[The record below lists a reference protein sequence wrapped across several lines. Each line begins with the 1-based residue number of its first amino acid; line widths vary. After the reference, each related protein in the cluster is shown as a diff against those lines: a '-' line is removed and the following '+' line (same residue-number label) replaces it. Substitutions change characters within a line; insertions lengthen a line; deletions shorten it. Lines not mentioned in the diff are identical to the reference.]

1 MISSVLM
8 DHTIRTATRA
18 DLEAVI
24 GLLVDDVLGAGRDT
38 LTATL
43 DPAYEAAFAAIEADP
58 NQKIVVME
66 AGGKIVG
73 CMQISY
79 LPGLSRKGM
88 WRGQIESVRIARP
101 LRGQGLGRTFFLWAI
116 ADCRARGCGLVQ
128 LATDASR
135 TEAHRFYLALGFEP
149 SHVGMK
155 LKL

>member
-1 MISSVLM
+1 ME
-8 DHTIRTATRA
+8 HTIRTATRA
-18 DLEAVI
+18 DLAAVI
-24 GLLVDDVLGAGRDT
+24 GLLVDDVLGSGRDT

-43 DPAYEAAFAAIEADP
+43 DPAYEAAFAAIERDP
-58 NQKIVVME
+58 NQKIAVME
-66 AGGKIVG
+66 SAGQIIG

-88 WRGQIESVRIARP
+88 WRGQIESVRITRS

-116 ADCRARGCGLVQ
+116 EDCRARGCGLVQ

-135 TEAHRFYLALGFEP
+135 TDAQRFYLGLGFEP

>member
-1 MISSVLM
+1 MNHS
-8 DHTIRTATRA
+8 IRTATRA

-38 LTATL
+38 IDGAL
-43 DPAYEAAFAAIEADP
+43 DPAYGAAFAAIERDP
-58 NQKIVVME
+58 NQKIAVME
-66 AGGKIVG
+66 ANERIIG

-88 WRGQIESVRIARP
+88 WRGQIESVRIARD
-101 LRGQGLGRTFFLWAI
+101 LRGQGLGRAFFLWAI
-116 ADCRARGCGLVQ
+116 EDCRARGCGIIQ
-128 LATDASR
+128 LSTDTSR
-135 TEAHRFYLALGFEP
+135 TDAHRFYRALGFEA

>member
-1 MISSVLM
+1 MT
-8 DHTIRTATRA
+8 HTIRTAIRA

-24 GLLVDDVLGAGRDT
+24 ALLVDDVLGAGRDS
-38 LTATL
+38 LGDSL
-43 DPAYEAAFAAIEADP
+43 DPAYAAAFDAIERDP

-66 AGGKIVG
+66 MDGRIVG

-88 WRGQIESVRIARP
+88 WRGQIESVRIARH

-116 ADCRARGCGLVQ
+116 EDCRARGCGIIQ
-128 LATDASR
+128 LSTDASR
-135 TEAHRFYLALGFEP
+135 TDAHRFYAALGFEA

>member
-1 MISSVLM
+1 MEHS
-8 DHTIRTATRA
+8 IRPLIREGVRA
-18 DLEAVI
+18 DLEAII
-24 GLLVDDVLGAGRDT
+24 GLLVDDTLGAGRDT
-38 LTATL
+38 LSATL
-43 DPAYEAAFAAIEADP
+43 DPAYEAAFAAIERDP

-66 AGGKIVG
+66 AAGKVIG

-88 WRGQIESVRIARP
+88 WRGQVESVRIARP
-101 LRGQGLGRTFFLWAI
+101 LRGQGLGRAFLLWAI
-116 ADCRARGCGLVQ
+116 EDCRARGCGLVQ

-149 SHVGMK
+149 SYVGMK

>member
-1 MISSVLM
+1 M
-8 DHTIRTATRA
+8 DHTIRTATRK

-24 GLLVDDVLGAGRDT
+24 GLLVDDTLGAGRDT
-38 LTATL
+38 LTARL
-43 DPAYEAAFAAIEADP
+43 DPAYEAAFAAIERDP

-66 AGGKIVG
+66 SRDESMRGRIIG
-73 CMQISY
+73 CMQISC

-88 WRGQIESVRIARP
+88 WRGQIESVRIARD
-101 LRGQGLGRTFFLWAI
+101 LRGQGLGRTFLLWAI
-116 ADCRARGCGLVQ
+116 EDCRARGCGLIQ
-128 LATDASR
+128 LSTDASR

>member
-1 MISSVLM
+1 MNHI
-8 DHTIRTATRA
+8 IRTATRA

-38 LTATL
+38 LAGAL
-43 DPAYEAAFAAIEADP
+43 DPAYGAAFAAIERDP
-58 NQKIVVME
+58 NQKIAVME
-66 AGGKIVG
+66 ANGRIIG

-88 WRGQIESVRIARP
+88 WRGQ
-101 LRGQGLGRTFFLWAI
+101 GLGRAFFLWAI
-116 ADCRARGCGLVQ
+116 EDCRARGCGIIQ
-128 LATDASR
+128 LSTDTSR
-135 TEAHRFYLALGFEP
+135 TDAHRFYLALGFEA

>member
-1 MISSVLM
+1 MISSRSM

-18 DLEAVI
+18 DLPAVI

-38 LTATL
+38 LTADL
-43 DPAYEAAFAAIEADP
+43 DPAYEAAFTAIERDP

-66 AGGKIVG
+66 SGGRIIG
-73 CMQISY
+73 CMQVSY
-79 LPGLSRKGM
+79 LPGLSRRGM
-88 WRGQIESVRIARP
+88 WRGQIESVRITRE

-116 ADCRARGCGLVQ
+116 EDCRQRGCGLIQ
-128 LATDASR
+128 LSTDASR

>member
-1 MISSVLM
+1 MN
-8 DHTIRTATRA
+8 HTIRTATRA
-18 DLEAVI
+18 DLEAVV
-24 GLLVDDVLGAGRDT
+24 GLLVDDMLGAGRDT

-43 DPAYEAAFAAIEADP
+43 DPAYEAAFAAIERDP

-66 AGGKIVG
+66 AEQRIIG

-88 WRGQIESVRIARP
+88 WRGQIESVRIARD

-116 ADCRARGCGLVQ
+116 EDCRDRGCGIIQ
-128 LATDASR
+128 LSADASR
-135 TEAHRFYLALGFEP
+135 TEAQKFYLALGFEP

>member
-1 MISSVLM
+1 MNHI
-8 DHTIRTATRA
+8 IRTATRA

-38 LTATL
+38 LAGAL
-43 DPAYEAAFAAIEADP
+43 DPAYGAAFAAIERDP
-58 NQKIVVME
+58 NQKIAVME
-66 AGGKIVG
+66 ANGRIIG

-88 WRGQIESVRIARP
+88 WRGQ
-101 LRGQGLGRTFFLWAI
+101 GLGRAFF
-116 ADCRARGCGLVQ
+116 RARGCGIIQ
-128 LATDASR
+128 LSTDTSR
-135 TEAHRFYLALGFEP
+135 TDAHRFYLALGFEA

>member
-1 MISSVLM
+1 MM

-24 GLLVDDVLGAGRDT
+24 GLLVDDTLGAGRDT
-38 LTATL
+38 LTAIL
-43 DPAYEAAFAAIEADP
+43 DPAYEAAFAAIERDP

-66 AGGKIVG
+66 SAGGIIG

-88 WRGQIESVRIARP
+88 WRGQIESVRIARD
-101 LRGQGLGRTFFLWAI
+101 LRGKGLGRVFLLWAI

-128 LATDASR
+128 LSTDASR

>member
-1 MISSVLM
+1 ME
-8 DHTIRTATRA
+8 HTIRTATRA
-18 DLEAVI
+18 DLQAVV
-24 GLLVDDVLGAGRDT
+24 GLLVDDVLGSGRDT

-43 DPAYEAAFAAIEADP
+43 DPAYEDAFAAIERDP

-66 AGGKIVG
+66 AAGQSTPRIIG

-88 WRGQIESVRIARP
+88 WRGQIESVRIARD

-116 ADCRARGCGLVQ
+116 EDCRARGCGLVQ

-135 TEAHRFYLALGFEP
+135 TEAQRFYLALGFEP

>member
-1 MISSVLM
+1 ME
-8 DHTIRTATRA
+8 HTIRTATRE

-24 GLLVDDVLGAGRDT
+24 GLLADDTLGAGRDT
-38 LTATL
+38 LTAVL
-43 DPAYEAAFAAIEADP
+43 DPAYEAAFAAIARDP

-66 AGGKIVG
+66 SLQATPGGRIIG

-88 WRGQIESVRIARP
+88 WRGQIESVRIARD

-116 ADCRARGCGLVQ
+116 ADCRARGCGLIQ

-135 TEAHRFYLALGFEP
+135 IEAQRFYRSLGFAP

>member
-1 MISSVLM
+1 MEQAIPE
-8 DHTIRTATRA
+8 HTIRTATRA
-18 DLEAVI
+18 DLEAIV
-24 GLLVDDVLGAGRDT
+24 GLLVDDVLGSGRDT

-43 DPAYEAAFAAIEADP
+43 DPAYEDAFAAIERDP

-66 AGGKIVG
+66 AAGRVIG

-88 WRGQIESVRIARP
+88 WRGQIESVRIARD
-101 LRGQGLGRTFFLWAI
+101 LRGQGLGRAFFQWAI
-116 ADCRARGCGLVQ
+116 EDCRARGCGLVQ
-128 LATDASR
+128 LSTDASR
-135 TEAHRFYLALGFEP
+135 IAAQRFYLALGFEP